1 MPIIA
6 NQIVYY
12 TRLAVLWDPAFKKK
26 DKRSSSTAA
35 QCEKFSIKQTSKMLF
50 TQRVWATH

>member
-12 TRLAVLWDPAFKKK
+12 TRLAVLWDSAFKKK